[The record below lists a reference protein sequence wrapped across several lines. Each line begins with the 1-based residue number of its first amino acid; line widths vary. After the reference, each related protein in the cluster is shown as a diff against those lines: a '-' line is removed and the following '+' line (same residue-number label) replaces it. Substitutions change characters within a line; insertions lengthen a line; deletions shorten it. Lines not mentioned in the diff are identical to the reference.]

1 MTTLN
6 INFLSENATIE
17 MKNEFFTAVKHEETS
32 MLISVCNDKIARL
45 EKDLKKDDITE
56 EEVKALKSKL
66 TAEKQVL
73 ETLNTS
79 LSETKDIYNKVI
91 ADMTKKNENH
101 FGNKLEVVRNVLRVL
116 ATWDNKS
123 LIKYALVETFEGE
136 ALHDALET
144 IHINSKPNDDGCLV
158 LTKEVKEAYKKAS
171 NELESIIKNTFSLS
185 FPTSY
190 TDKTRVK
197 MNADDKKLLNDC
209 YVKDVDNNMSKNEA
223 TGVVDFAGRM
233 VKTLV
238 KSKKNKRTGKVT
250 YDYSGLY
257 QVITKIVM
265 KHYFK

>member
-6 INFLSENATIE
+6 INFLSDNATIE
-17 MKNEFFTAVKHEETS
+17 MKNEFFTAVKHEETF
-32 MLISVCNDKIARL
+32 MLISQSEETIEKL
-45 EKDLKKDDITE
+45 EKSLKKDDITE
-56 EEVKALKSKL
+56 EEIKALKSKL

-79 LSETKDIYNKVI
+79 LFETKDTYNKVI

-116 ATWDNKS
+116 ATWDNSRLVKF
-123 LIKYALVETFEGE
+123 ALVETFKGE

-144 IHINSKPNDDGCLV
+144 IHINSKSNEDGCLIMS
-158 LTKEVKEAYKKAS
+158 KDVKEAYKKAS
-171 NELESIIKNTFSLS
+171 NELESIIKNTFSLP
-185 FPTSY
+185 FATSY

-209 YVKDVDNNMSKNEA
+209 YVKGFRNKFSQNEA
-223 TGVVDFAGRM
+223 TGVVDFAGRQ
-233 VKTLV
+233 VNTLV
-238 KSKKNKRTGKVT
+238 RGKKDKKTGKIT
-250 YDYSGLY
+250 YNYSGLY
-257 QVITKIVM
+257 QTVCQIVM